1 MSKEPNAHHIVPFN
15 MQIKVWIALLFFTWF
30 TVTIAYVDFGGATLS
45 IALIVA
51 SIKSSIVLRYY
62 MHLKFDS
69 KILTI
74 FLFLVI
80 VIFAV
85 FIGLTFFDYA
95 FR

>member
-1 MSKEPNAHHIVPFN
+1 MSKEPHTNHIVSFN
-15 MQIKVWIALLFFTWF
+15 NQLKVWIALLLLTWL
-30 TVTIAYVDFGGATLS
+30 TVTIAYVDFGNLTLS
-45 IALIVA
+45 IALLIAVV
-51 SIKSSIVLRYY
+51 KSAVVLTYF

-69 KILTI
+69 KILTL
-74 FLFLVI
+74 FLILVI

>member
-1 MSKEPNAHHIVPFN
+1 MSKEPQTHHIVAFN
-15 MQIKVWIALLFFTWF
+15 MQIKVWIALLFFTWL
-30 TVTIAYVDFGGATLS
+30 TVTIAYVDFGSATLP
-45 IALIVA
+45 IALLIATVKA
-51 SIKSSIVLRYY
+51 SIVLTYY

-69 KILTI
+69 KILTV
-74 FLFLVI
+74 FLMLVI